1 MAAGLESHQKLV
13 VEQER
18 LHRELELCRR
28 IQAEMLPRASLRLGL
43 AEIRGISIPAREVG
57 GDFFNYFVLPEGSL
71 ALVVGDVS
79 GKGVSAALLMANVQA
94 TLRARLPLE
103 PDLARLLD
111 TLDREV
117 DESTPG
123 GVYVTLFVGVLDTER
138 RVMRYINAGH
148 NPQFVLRP
156 GGSLERLP
164 SAGLPLGLLP
174 GRGYVESELV
184 LGDADLLFFYT
195 DGMVEAENERGDMFS
210 SERLEA
216 LLVAE
221 QHAGVDDLLER
232 VEGAVRD
239 FRGTADLFDDA
250 TMMALRFD
258 EGAIQGA
265 GESG

>member
-1 MAAGLESHQKLV
+1 MV
-13 VEQER
+13 
-18 LHRELELCRR
+18 
-28 IQAEMLPRASLRLGL
+28 
-43 AEIRGISIPAREVG
+43 PARVVG
-57 GDFFNYFVLPEGSL
+57 GDLFDFIRLPRGRMG
-71 ALVVGDVS
+71 LVVGDVS
-79 GKGVSAALLMANVQA
+79 GKGVSAALLMANIQA

-117 DESTPG
+117 DESTPS

-138 RVMRYINAGH
+138 RVLRYINAGH

-156 GGSLERLP
+156 GGSLERLS
-164 SAGLPLGLLP
+164 SAGLPLGLYP
-174 GRGYVESELV
+174 GQGYAESRLV
-184 LGDADLLFFYT
+184 LDDADLLFFYT
-195 DGMVEAENERGDMFS
+195 DGMVEAENERGDEFS

-221 QHAGVDDLLER
+221 HQAGVDALLER
-232 VEGAVRD
+232 VERAVRD

-258 EGAIQGA
+258 ERAAQMPGASA
-265 GESG
+265 